1 MQKLLFKECQIYKIK
16 DIPIDN
22 SNILNLDT
30 IIDLAIEEDLHLG
43 DITTESLN
51 LNSENVSCKIISK
64 DKGILSGNEVAC
76 RVFQKIDKSIEYTE
90 QTKDSETLNNGTV
103 IANIFGDKNSILT
116 AERTALNFLQRM
128 SGVASITNEY
138 VKLVKNISIFDTRKT
153 IPGWRTLDKYA
164 VKCGGG
170 SNHRMNL
177 GDGLLIKDNHISA
190 ANKQGISIKKLV
202 EKSRNNSPKNLKI
215 EIEVDSLDLLKE
227 VVETNVDIIM
237 LDNMTDKMIQK
248 SIDITRGRKIIEV
261 SGNVDKERLV
271 ELDNIMGIDI
281 VSIGRIT
288 HSAKALDISLVIQS

>member
-1 MQKLLFKECQIYKIK
+1 
-16 DIPIDN
+16 
-22 SNILNLDT
+22 
-30 IIDLAIEEDLHLG
+30 
-43 DITTESLN
+43 
-51 LNSENVSCKIISK
+51 
-64 DKGILSGNEVAC
+64 
-76 RVFQKIDKSIEYTE
+76 
-90 QTKDSETLNNGTV
+90 
-103 IANIFGDKNSILT
+103 
-116 AERTALNFLQRM
+116 M

-170 SNHRMNL
+170 NNHRMNL
-177 GDGLLIKDNHISA
+177 SDGLLIKDNHISA
-190 ANKQGISIKKLV
+190 ANKQGISVKDLV

-248 SIDITRGRKIIEV
+248 SIEIIRGRKIIEV

-271 ELDNIMGIDI
+271 ELDKILGIDM

-288 HSAKALDISLVIQS
+288 HSVKALDISLII

>member
-1 MQKLLFKECQIYKIK
+1 M
-16 DIPIDN
+16 
-22 SNILNLDT
+22 
-30 IIDLAIEEDLHLG
+30 
-43 DITTESLN
+43 N

-64 DKGILSGNEVAC
+64 DKGILSGNEGAC

-90 QTKDSETLNNGTV
+90 QTKDSETLYNGTV

-170 SNHRMNL
+170 NNHRMNL

-237 LDNMTDKMIQK
+237 LDNMTDKMIKK

-288 HSAKALDISLVIQS
+288 HSAKALDISLVI